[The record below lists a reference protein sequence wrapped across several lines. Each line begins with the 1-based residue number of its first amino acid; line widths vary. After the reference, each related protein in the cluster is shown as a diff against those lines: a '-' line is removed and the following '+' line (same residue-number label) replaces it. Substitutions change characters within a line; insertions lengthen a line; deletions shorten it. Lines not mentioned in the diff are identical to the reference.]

1 MSVCCMSCYCTT
13 IGTQLAYYLPTHIS
27 CFVPGPLT
35 FLGGNRHT
43 PAEDCC
49 PVKGL
54 LMRIGC
60 FGACAVAFVFGCL
73 TTRLAAQPPQPK
85 LIVQIT
91 MDQLRGDLLRDYVP
105 ALSQG
110 FRRLESGGFWIK
122 HGDLNY
128 AVTVSFPGHA
138 TLATGMYPY
147 HHGLVANEF
156 WTQRD
161 GKWVSVD
168 FSDDAN
174 FHILGDP
181 AATGESPKFLLCQT
195 LGEWVKQA
203 DPRAK
208 AISLGSDENIPV
220 AYAGHKSDGVYVF
233 DPAANSFT
241 TSTFYAARVAD
252 WVNTFNQTELP
263 RYQQRSWNLVVA
275 RQFVSLASSQRTSL
289 RGKPNPQFP
298 HVYENEKASQPDHPQ
313 PYSAWFSSTPLKDEA
328 LFALAARAVDAERL
342 GQRGAVDYLA
352 IDVDS
357 TDQVGHKFG
366 PRSLEQLDT
375 LVRLDHALAR
385 LLDHLDK
392 VVGKNSYVVALSAD
406 HGAADPPELRAGGR
420 RITTPEIEAVLDKI
434 EAIAKA
440 NKGTPAELADRIAAE
455 LKQVDFIADA
465 YTPARLS
472 KQSDDPFVRL
482 YQRSFRPSFTTDFPL
497 WTTKPREYHPAR
509 YGVVVRFKE
518 GMIFD
523 WAVSVHGSPYEY
535 DRDVP
540 IIFYGANIRHG
551 SQPDGVMTV
560 DVAPT
565 LGAAAGVRPPA
576 GLDGHPLS
584 FVFSTGVDGSQS
596 TGK

>member
-1 MSVCCMSCYCTT
+1 
-13 IGTQLAYYLPTHIS
+13 
-27 CFVPGPLT
+27 
-35 FLGGNRHT
+35 
-43 PAEDCC
+43 
-49 PVKGL
+49 
-54 LMRIGC
+54 MRSGC
-60 FGACAVAFVFGCL
+60 FSVYVVALVLGCL
-73 TTRLAAQPPQPK
+73 PTRLAAQPLQPK

-91 MDQLRGDLLRDYVP
+91 MDQLRGDLLRDYVQ

-110 FRRLESGGFWIK
+110 FRRLENGGFWIK
-122 HGDLNY
+122 RGDLNY
-128 AVTVSFPGHA
+128 AVTVSFPGHT

-161 GKWVSVD
+161 GKWASVD
-168 FSDDAN
+168 FSDDTD
-174 FHILGDP
+174 FRILGDP
-181 AATGESPKFLLCQT
+181 AAVGASPKFLLCQT

-208 AISLGSDENIPV
+208 AIAIGSDENIPI

-241 TSTFYAARVAD
+241 TSTFYAESIAD
-252 WVNTFNQTELP
+252 WVKAFNQTELP
-263 RYQQRSWNLVVA
+263 RYQQQRWDLVVPK
-275 RQFVSLASSQRTSL
+275 QFVSLASSQRTSL
-289 RGKPNPQFP
+289 RGKLNPQFP
-298 HVYENEKASQPDHPQ
+298 HVYENENSTQPDHPLS
-313 PYSAWFSSTPLKDEA
+313 YSAWFNSTPLKDEA

-342 GQRGAVDYLA
+342 GQRRAVDYLA

-375 LVRLDHALAR
+375 LVRLDRALAGF
-385 LLDHLDK
+385 LDHLDA
-392 VVGKNSYVVALSAD
+392 VVGKNDYVVALSAD
-406 HGAADPPELRAGGR
+406 HGAADPPESQTAGR
-420 RITTPEIEAVLDKI
+420 RITTPEIEAVLDKV
-434 EAIAKA
+434 EAIAKV
-440 NKGTPAELADRIAAE
+440 NPGTPSELADEIAAE
-455 LKQVDFIADA
+455 LKQADFIADA

-472 KQSDDPFVRL
+472 GQSDEPFVRL
-482 YQRSFRPSFTTDFPL
+482 YQHSFRPSFTTDFPL

-509 YGVVVRFKE
+509 YGVIVRFKE

-523 WAVSVHGSPYEY
+523 RAVSVHGSPYTY

-540 IIFYGANIRHG
+540 IIFYGENIRHG

-565 LGAAAGVRPPA
+565 LGAAAGIHPPA

-584 FVFSTGVDGSQS
+584 FVFTTEVNGTRT

>member
-1 MSVCCMSCYCTT
+1 M
-13 IGTQLAYYLPTHIS
+13 
-27 CFVPGPLT
+27 
-35 FLGGNRHT
+35 RH
-43 PAEDCC
+43 
-49 PVKGL
+49 V
-54 LMRIGC
+54 C
-60 FGACAVAFVFGCL
+60 FGVCIVALVLGCL
-73 TTRLAAQPPQPK
+73 PSCSPAQPAQPK

-91 MDQLRGDLLRDYVP
+91 VDQLRGDLLRDYIQV
-105 ALSQG
+105 LSQG
-110 FRRLESGGFWIK
+110 FGRLEGGGFWIK
-122 HGDLNY
+122 RGDLNY

-156 WTQRD
+156 WAQRD
-161 GKWVSVD
+161 GKWASVD

-174 FHILGDP
+174 FRILGDP
-181 AATGESPKFLLCQT
+181 AAIGASPKFLLCQT

-208 AISLGSDENIPV
+208 AISLGSDENIPI

-241 TSTFYAARVAD
+241 TSTFYAASIAD
-252 WVNTFNQTELP
+252 WVKTFNQTELP
-263 RYQQRSWNLVVA
+263 RYQQRSWTLTVPG
-275 RQFVSLASSQRTSL
+275 QFVSLASSRRTSL
-289 RGKPNPQFP
+289 RGKLNPQFP
-298 HVYENEKASQPDHPQ
+298 HLYENESISRSDHPQ
-313 PYSAWFSSTPLKDEA
+313 PYSAWFNSTPLKDEA

-385 LLDHLDK
+385 FLDHLDA
-392 VVGKNSYVVALSAD
+392 VVGKNNYVVALSAD
-406 HGAADPPELRAGGR
+406 HGAADPPEFRAGGR
-420 RITTPEIEAVLDKI
+420 RITTPEIEAVLDKV

-440 NKGTPAELADRIAAE
+440 NPGTPAELADQIAAE
-455 LKQVDFIADA
+455 VKRADFIADA

-497 WTTKPREYHPAR
+497 WTTKNREYHPAR
-509 YGVVVRFKE
+509 YGVVARFKE

-551 SQPDGVMTV
+551 SQPDGLMTV

-565 LGAAAGVRPPA
+565 LGAAAGIRPPA

-584 FVFSTGVDGSQS
+584 FVFTTELDGSRS
-596 TGK
+596 RRTGASSKR